1 MPELPEVETIR
12 AGLEPHLLGQKIT
25 GITVLRPSQL
35 RDISPE
41 ELSTQ
46 LIGKTIN
53 RLSRRGKYLLF
64 YCSSELILVVHLR
77 MTGQLLYYS
86 AGKPAMVHTRLIIS
100 LEPPAELHFHDVRAL
115 GQITLLNSKQ
125 LSNWRPLLLL
135 GPEPLG
141 PDFTLEYFQQSLA
154 CRRAPIKNILLGQ
167 RIVAGLGNIYTDEAL
182 FKAGINPLRP
192 ANMLSEAQVQILWT
206 AIRQTLTTAVADGGT
221 TIRDYLNSSGISG
234 SFQRR
239 LQVYGRKG
247 QKCRHCGSELVGCR
261 LAGRSTVYCPHCQ
274 PL

>member
-86 AGKPAMVHTRLIIS
+86 AGKPAMVSYQADHILRTS
-100 LEPPAELHFHDVRAL
+100 GRA
-115 GQITLLNSKQ
+115 SF
-125 LSNWRPLLLL
+125 SMY
-135 GPEPLG
+135 GPWVK
-141 PDFTLEYFQQSLA
+141 S
-154 CRRAPIKNILLGQ
+154 
-167 RIVAGLGNIYTDEAL
+167 
-182 FKAGINPLRP
+182 
-192 ANMLSEAQVQILWT
+192 
-206 AIRQTLTTAVADGGT
+206 
-221 TIRDYLNSSGISG
+221 
-234 SFQRR
+234 
-239 LQVYGRKG
+239 
-247 QKCRHCGSELVGCR
+247 HC
-261 LAGRSTVYCPHCQ
+261 
-274 PL
+274 